1 MILVDSSVWIDYF
14 NGNPTWQ
21 TDLLD
26 NYLSDV
32 PIIMGDLILTEVLQG
47 FKYDKDFETAKSFLN
62 ALPFREIGG
71 YNVAVQSAENYRKLR
86 KAGITVRKTIN
97 VIIATFCIVEG
108 LTLLHDDRDF
118 DPITSHFPLKISI
131 PQHNHLFF
139 YDSDGWR
146 NLQQTS

>member
-14 NGNPTWQ
+14 NGKRSWQ

-47 FKYDKDFETAKSFLN
+47 FKSDKDFKTAKSCLSL
-62 ALPFREIGG
+62 LPFRQMGG
-71 YNVAVQSAENYRKLR
+71 YNVAIQSARNYRRLR
-86 KAGITVRKTIN
+86 KAGITALKTID
-97 VIIATFCIVEG
+97 VIIATFCIIYG

-118 DPITSHFPLKISI
+118 NPIASHFPLKISA
-131 PQHNHLFF
+131 P
-139 YDSDGWR
+139 R
-146 NLQQTS
+146 